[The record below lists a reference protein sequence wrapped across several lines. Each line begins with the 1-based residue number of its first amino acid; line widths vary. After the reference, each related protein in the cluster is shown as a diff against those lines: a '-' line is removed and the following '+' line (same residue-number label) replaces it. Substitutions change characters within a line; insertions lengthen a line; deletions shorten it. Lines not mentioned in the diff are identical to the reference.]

1 LTQCGVWS
9 SFSPSKHFPIY
20 SVRFETV
27 RPIAKEVTNM
37 KRLLAGSLLV
47 LSTGLASTASGQDA
61 ALIQA
66 ARKEGKV
73 VWHTSLALP
82 SSTAIAHYFQN
93 KYKGIEVEV
102 HRNGSQRVL
111 QRFMQETAAG
121 IKNADIVHTSDAG
134 HFELLKD
141 KGLILKHTPQGVASF
156 PEGFKDKNG
165 FYYGM
170 RATLSV
176 IAYNPKIVNEKD
188 APKTWKDLLNAKW
201 SGKEVSAHPG
211 YSGIIMT
218 HVLALVNAYGWE
230 YFRDLAK
237 NKLHLVQSAND
248 PAGVVASGERPLGVN
263 GAEYFYYKT
272 LKQGNPIKII
282 YPKEGVPLVV
292 SPVAIAKDAPHP
304 NAAKLFTEFIFS
316 KESQQLLADKEGLYT
331 GHPDVTYPAD
341 KPKLKDLK
349 LLSADADELEKRNAE
364 IKKRFVEFFGA

>member
-1 LTQCGVWS
+1 MEKSVV
-9 SFSPSKHFPIY
+9 FSMF
-20 SVRFETV
+20 VLCV
-27 RPIAKEVTNM
+27 M
-37 KRLLAGSLLV
+37 AGS
-47 LSTGLASTASGQDA
+47 AATAQDA
-61 ALIQA
+61 AQVQA

-82 SSTAIAHYFQN
+82 SSTAISHYFQN

-111 QRFMQETAAG
+111 QRFMQETSAG
-121 IKNADIVHTSDAG
+121 LKNADIVHTSDAG

-141 KGLILKHTPQGVASF
+141 KNLLLKFTPQAVAGF
-156 PEGFKDKNG
+156 PDGFKDKAG

-176 IAYNPKIVNEKD
+176 MAHNPKIVSEKD
-188 APKTWKDLLNAKW
+188 APKTWKDLLNPRW
-201 SGKEVSAHPG
+201 SGKLVTAHPG

-218 HVLALVNAYGWE
+218 HVLALVNQYGWD

-237 NKLHLVQSAND
+237 NKLHIAQSAND
-248 PAGVVASGERPLGVN
+248 PAGVVASGERPVGVN
-263 GAEYFYYKT
+263 GAEYYYYKM

-349 LLSADADELEKRNAE
+349 LLPADADELEKRNAE
-364 IKKRFVEFFGA
+364 IKKRFVEYFGA

>member
-1 LTQCGVWS
+1 MKMSCALLLILGVA
-9 SFSPSKHFPIY
+9 P
-20 SVRFETV
+20 
-27 RPIAKEVTNM
+27 AAAAM
-37 KRLLAGSLLV
+37 A
-47 LSTGLASTASGQDA
+47 QDA

-82 SSTAIAHYFQN
+82 SSTAIAHYFQD

-111 QRFMQETAAG
+111 QRFMQETSAG

-141 KGLILKHTPQGVASF
+141 KGLLLKFTPQGVSAF
-156 PEGFKDKNG
+156 PEGFKDKTG

-176 IAYNPKIVNEKD
+176 MAHNPKIVSEKD
-188 APKTWKDLLNAKW
+188 APKTWKDVLNSNW
-201 SGKEVSAHPG
+201 SGKLVTAHPG

-218 HVLALVNAYGWE
+218 HVLALVNQYGWD

-248 PAGVVASGERPLGVN
+248 PAGVVASGERPVGVN
-263 GAEYFYYKT
+263 GAEYYYYKT

-292 SPVAIAKDAPHP
+292 SPVAIAKDAPHS
-304 NAAKLFTEFIFS
+304 NAAKLFIEFIFS

-331 GHPDVTYPAD
+331 GHPEVTYPSD

-349 LLSADADELEKRNAE
+349 LLSVNADELEKRNAE
-364 IKKRFVEFFGA
+364 IKKRFVEYFGA